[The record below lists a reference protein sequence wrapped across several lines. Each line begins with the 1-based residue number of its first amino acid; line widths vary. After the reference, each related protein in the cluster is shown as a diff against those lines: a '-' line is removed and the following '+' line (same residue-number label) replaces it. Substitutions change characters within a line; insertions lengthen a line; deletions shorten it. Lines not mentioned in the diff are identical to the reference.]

1 MSQFS
6 NLKSILLAGAALT
19 IAACTQGSDIQSP
32 GASNPGTPPT
42 GGGSG
47 GSGGT
52 VSADSCPTGFAA
64 GDVVDL
70 PSGPDQVACDIA
82 GTILTNIALPYIDD
96 DGDGVPVAYRLS
108 GRVNIGIDVGADGA
122 AADGDPAVLT
132 IQPGVTVFGESGSD
146 FLVINRGSRIEADGT
161 EDAPIVFTSL
171 DDLEAG
177 GALRPDS
184 IGEWG
189 GLVLLGR
196 APINRCEGGGTPG
209 MADCENVIEGVT
221 APEAQYG
228 GGVPDDNS
236 GTLRYVRVQYSGFP
250 LSSGNE
256 LNGISF
262 GGVGT
267 GTTVDYVQV
276 HNSSDDGIEMFGG
289 TVNLKHIVLTGEDDD
304 SLDTDNGWAGK
315 VQFLLV
321 SQTANRGDNGFEM
334 SSAGTGVSPATNP
347 TIANFTIVGST
358 KATDP
363 GNGLRINSGHVGRFL
378 NGVVQDQ
385 DECFRWQDAGND
397 NATFDGIGTDPAF
410 NSVLF
415 DCGAGGLTIDDPE
428 TPAAVA
434 SVAADANNSEDT
446 SSITMNFQPGAKEL
460 SPMATPFAVETLD
473 PAFFV
478 EADYLGAFGPDETET
493 NNWATGWTN
502 HVFTDPGCPDGT
514 SDTGNTINGTRVCL
528 LAGNFDGDPVMG
540 TPTYTEVN
548 ITRGNYYELDG
559 RVDIGSDIG
568 NDGLNADGQ
577 SIALNIEPGVSI
589 FGNSGSDFLVVNR
602 GSQIFANG
610 TRQNPVVFT
619 SEADLQDTVS
629 PSLRLDSIGE
639 WGGLVILGRAPIN
652 RCEGGGTPGMADCE
666 NVIEGVTAPEAQYGG
681 GVAADNS
688 GMLMYTL
695 VKFAGFPLSSGNELN
710 GISFGG
716 VGSGTKVEYVQVHNN
731 SDDGI
736 EMFGGTVDLKHI
748 VLTGNDDDSLDTDN
762 GWNGNVQFVIVKQR
776 DGRGDNG
783 FEMSSAGTGISP
795 ATNPTI
801 ANFTIVGSTKATD
814 PGNAFRINSGHIG
827 RFINGVVE
835 DQDECFRWQDAGN
848 NNATFD
854 GIGVDPSFDNTLFD
868 CGAGGL
874 TIDSP
879 ETPAA
884 VASVGAG
891 ADNTTAVDV
900 NLINGFINDT
910 AAAGRTAF
918 TDLPTNVDV
927 FFEDVSY
934 IGAVEN
940 ASDDWWDEWSCG
952 LVADDC

>member
-1 MSQFS
+1 MSQISKF
-6 NLKSILLAGAALT
+6 KSILLAGAALT
-19 IAACTQGSDIQSP
+19 VAACTQGSDIESP
-32 GASNPGTPPT
+32 GVTNPGTPPT
-42 GGGSG
+42 GGGG
-47 GSGGT
+47 GGGGGT
-52 VSADSCPTGFAA
+52 VSGDTCPSGFAA
-64 GDVVDL
+64 GANVDRA
-70 PSGPDQVACDIA
+70 SGPDQVVCDIA
-82 GTILTNIALPYIDD
+82 GTYLANIALPYKDD
-96 DGDGVPVAYRLS
+96 DGDGVPVAYRIA
-108 GRVNIGIDVGADGA
+108 GRVNIGEDIGADGSA
-122 AADGDPAVLT
+122 GNPAVLT
-132 IQPGVTVFGESGSD
+132 IQPGVTLFGESGSD
-146 FLVINRGSRIEADGT
+146 FMVVNRGSRIEADGT
-161 EDAPIVFTSL
+161 ADAPIVFTSRA
-171 DDLEAG
+171 DLEG
-177 GALRPDS
+177 TQSDPDNA

-189 GLVLLGR
+189 GLVILGR

-209 MADCENVIEGVT
+209 MADCENFIEGVT

-228 GGVPDDNS
+228 GGVATDNS
-236 GTLRYVRVQYSGFP
+236 GTLRYVRVQYAGFP

-262 GGVGT
+262 GGVGSDT
-267 GTTVDYVQV
+267 VVDYVQV
-276 HNSSDDGIEMFGG
+276 HNNSDDGIEMFGG
-289 TVNLKHIVLTGEDDD
+289 TVNLKHIVLTGNDDD
-304 SLDTDNGWAGK
+304 SLDTDNGWNGK
-315 VQFLLV
+315 VQFLVV
-321 SQTANRGDNGFEM
+321 SQIDGRGDNGFEM
-334 SSAGTGVSPATNP
+334 SSAGTTVSPATNP

-358 KATDP
+358 KAADA
-363 GNGLRINSGHVGRFL
+363 GNAIRLNSGHIGRFL

-397 NATFDGIGTDPAF
+397 NATYDGIGVDPTF

-415 DCGAGGLTIDDPE
+415 DCGTGGLTIDDPE

-446 SSITMNFQPGAKEL
+446 SSITGNFQAGAKEL
-460 SPMATPFAVETLD
+460 PPMATPFAVETLD
-473 PAFFV
+473 PFFV
-478 EADYLGAFGPDETET
+478 EADYLGAFGPEETET
-493 NNWATGWTN
+493 NNWATGWT
-502 HVFTDPGCPDGT
+502 FGLFADPGCPDGT

-528 LAGNFDGDPVMG
+528 LTGTLDGDSG
-540 TPTYTEVN
+540 AYTEVSL
-548 ITRGNYYELDG
+548 TRGNFFEIDG
-559 RVDIGSDIG
+559 RVDVGVDIG
-568 NDGLNADGQ
+568 NDGLEPDGE
-577 SIALNIEPGVSI
+577 SIVLNIEPGVSI

-619 SEADLQDTVS
+619 SEADLQDAVD

-652 RCEGGGTPGMADCE
+652 RCEGGGTPGAADCE
-666 NVIEGVTAPEAQYGG
+666 NFIEGVTAPEAQYGG
-681 GVAADNS
+681 GVAGDNS

-716 VGSGTKVEYVQVHNN
+716 VGSGTTVEYVQVHNN

-762 GWNGNVQFVIVKQR
+762 GWNGNAQFVIVKQR

-783 FEMSSAGTGISP
+783 FEMSSAGTAVSP

-801 ANFTIVGSTKATD
+801 ANFTIFGTTKMTD
-814 PGNAFRINSGHIG
+814 PGNAIRINSGHIG
-827 RFINGVVE
+827 RFINGVITDE
-835 DQDECFRWQDAGN
+835 DECFRWQDAGDG
-848 NNATFD
+848 NATYD
-854 GIGVDPSFDNTLFD
+854 GLGVDPTFNNSLFD
-868 CGAGGL
+868 CGTGGL

-884 VASVGAG
+884 VASIG
-891 ADNTTAVDV
+891 ADASNTTAVDV
-900 NLINGFINDT
+900 NLIDDFINDT

-918 TDLPTNVDV
+918 TDLPTNVDP

-934 IGAVEN
+934 IGAVEDQN
-940 ASDDWWDEWSCG
+940 DDWWDEWSCG
-952 LVADDC
+952 LAADDC